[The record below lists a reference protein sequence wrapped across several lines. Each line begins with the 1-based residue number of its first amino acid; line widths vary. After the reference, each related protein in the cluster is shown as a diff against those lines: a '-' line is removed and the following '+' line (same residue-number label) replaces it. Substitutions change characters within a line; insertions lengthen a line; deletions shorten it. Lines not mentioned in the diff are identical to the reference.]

1 MDKEKNRPKTY
12 KTIAIRITALVLSI
26 WLIFMFCLTW
36 AVAKDFQQQIEAKAH
51 ELTVLGNHVRF
62 GSQFDPEIPGYTS
75 LLRCMRLGDVYYY
88 LSADQLFP
96 FVLPQTPNSYGSD
109 DWFYGKWDLLYGFQP
124 AVIFY
129 DENHNP
135 LMQSG
140 NILTVSYSTEAS
152 WKAQTPAVEGYGW
165 IDIDAL
171 PQGRERMMG
180 YLWGGVWADMPS
192 TFYLW
197 GGGALRF
204 TGYFERER
212 FVPISVDYGYP
223 SNLHAELTTQL
234 LAKIDAT
241 TGLKWENIVSGEIP
255 ENQELVTLYS
265 WEVGGYS
272 YEQQNLTVNG
282 IRYDSLVDYLDT
294 AMADERWYRY
304 RQESL
309 FDSIMIFSGKVDD
322 DPEVGTYA
330 LAIRC
335 WPVQYAALRLI
346 PTYLVS
352 FGLVAVALWLILRSI
367 RRNVTNTLEMLVHRL
382 VTDAPIEHLSGWKE
396 PYALETILKGEQ
408 ARHRSLVN
416 DNQQLRASLEFA
428 KNAEENRRQ
437 LVSNI
442 THELKTPLAIIHSY
456 AEALQS
462 GIAEEKKEKYLA
474 TILEEAE
481 RMDAMVLEM
490 LDHSRL
496 ESGKVKLSADHFSLL
511 KLTESIAEKLAPAME
526 ERQLTLSWG
535 FTNDCMLTADEARI
549 GQVVTNLM
557 TNAVRYTPDGGT
569 IWLRVFSDE
578 KAATFQIEN
587 EAEHLPKEVLEKIF
601 ETFYRAEDSRT
612 GKGTGLGLPIARSIV
627 ELHRGTLT
635 AKNAWDNGQKCI
647 QFSFSIPL
655 K

>member
-1 MDKEKNRPKTY
+1 MDKEKNRPKAF
-12 KTIAIRITALVLSI
+12 KTIAIRVTALVLTL
-26 WLIFMFCLTW
+26 WLIFMLCLTW

-51 ELTVLGNHVRF
+51 ELTALSNHIRF
-62 GSQFDPEIPGYTS
+62 SSPLDPENPGYAS
-75 LLRCMRLGDVYYY
+75 LLRCMRLSDFYYY

-96 FVLPQTPNSYGSD
+96 FVLPQTPDSYGSD

-129 DENHNP
+129 DADQNV

-140 NILTVSYSTEAS
+140 NVLTFTYCTEAS
-152 WKAQTPAVEGYGW
+152 WQAQTLIAEGYGW

-180 YLWGGVWADMPS
+180 YLWGGVQADMPS
-192 TFYLW
+192 SFYLW
-197 GGGALRF
+197 GGGVLRF
-204 TGYFERER
+204 TGYFEGER
-212 FVPISVDYGYP
+212 FVPTSVDYGRP
-223 SNLHAELTTQL
+223 SYFHTEPTTQL
-234 LAKIDAT
+234 LAKIDAA
-241 TGLKWENIVSGEIP
+241 TGLNWENILSDDAP
-255 ENQELVTLYS
+255 EHQELVTLYS
-265 WEVGGYS
+265 WEIGGYS
-272 YEQQNLTVNG
+272 YEHQTLTANG
-282 IRYDSLVDYLDT
+282 SRYDSLVDYLDT
-294 AMADERWYRY
+294 AMNDERWYSY
-304 RQESL
+304 RRESL

-322 DPEVGTYA
+322 DPEVGLYA

-335 WPVQYAALRLI
+335 RPMQYAALRLI
-346 PTYLVS
+346 PTYLIS
-352 FGLVAVALWLILRSI
+352 FGLVGLALWLILRSI
-367 RRNVTNTLEMLVHRL
+367 RRNVTEPMQAMVRNLVRDYPVEPH
-382 VTDAPIEHLSGWKE
+382 SGWHE

-408 ARHRSLVN
+408 AQRRSLVN
-416 DNQQLRASLEFA
+416 NNQQLQTSLDYA
-428 KNAEENRRQ
+428 RNAEENRRQ

-511 KLTESIAEKLAPAME
+511 KLTESIAEKLAPALE
-526 ERQLTLSWG
+526 ERQLRLSWG
-535 FTNDCMLTADEARI
+535 FHNDCFLTADEARM
-549 GQVVTNLM
+549 GQVVTNLL
-557 TNAVRYTPDGGT
+557 TNAVRYTPDGGS

-578 KAATFQIEN
+578 KDATFQIEN
-587 EAEHLPKEVLEKIF
+587 ESAHLDREVLEKIF
-601 ETFYRAEDSRT
+601 ETFYRVDDSRT
-612 GKGTGLGLPIARSIV
+612 VKGTGLGLPIAKSIV
-627 ELHRGTLT
+627 ELHRGRLVAQNT
-635 AKNAWDNGQKCI
+635 WVNGKKCI

>member
-1 MDKEKNRPKTY
+1 MDKDKNRPKSF
-12 KTIAIRITALVLSI
+12 KTIAVRVTALVLSI
-26 WLIFMFCLTW
+26 WLVLILCLTW

-51 ELTVLGNHVRF
+51 ELTALSNHIRF
-62 GSQFDPEIPGYTS
+62 GSHFDSEIPGYAS
-75 LLRCMRLGDVYYY
+75 LLRCMRLSDFYHY

-96 FVLPQTPNSYGSD
+96 FVLPQIPDSYGSD
-109 DWFYGKWDLLYGFQP
+109 DWFYGKWELLYGFHP

-129 DENHNP
+129 DADQNV

-140 NILTVSYSTEAS
+140 NVLTFTYCTEAS
-152 WKAQTPAVEGYGW
+152 WQAQTLIAEGYSW

-171 PQGRERMMG
+171 SQGREQMMS
-180 YLWGGVWADMPS
+180 YLWGGMWADMPS
-192 TFYLW
+192 SFYLW
-197 GGGALRF
+197 GGGVLRF
-204 TGYFERER
+204 VGYFDGER
-212 FVPISVDYGYP
+212 FVPISVDYGSP
-223 SNLHAELTTQL
+223 SNFHAEVNTQL
-234 LAKIDAT
+234 LAKIDAN
-241 TGLKWENIVSGEIP
+241 TGLNWENIVSDDAP

-265 WEVGGYS
+265 WEIGGYS
-272 YEQQNLTVNG
+272 YDHQNLTTNG
-282 IRYDSLVDYLDT
+282 IRYNSLVDYLNT
-294 AMADERWYRY
+294 AMEDERWYLY
-304 RQESL
+304 RR
-309 FDSIMIFSGKVDD
+309 DSILDSVMIFVGKIED

-335 WPVQYAALRLI
+335 WPLAYAALRLI

-367 RRNVTNTLEMLVHRL
+367 KRNVTNTLEMLIHRL
-382 VTDAPIEHLSGWKE
+382 VTDAPVEHLSSWKE

-408 ARHRSLVN
+408 EQRRSLIN
-416 DNQQLRASLEFA
+416 NNQQLKASLEFA

-462 GIAEEKKEKYLA
+462 GIAEEKKEKYLS

-481 RMDAMVLEM
+481 RMDSMVLEM

-511 KLTESIAEKLAPAME
+511 KLTESIAEKLAPAMA
-526 ERQLTLSWG
+526 ERSLEISWG
-535 FTNDCMLTADEARI
+535 FCNEAMVTADESRM

-557 TNAVRYTPDGGT
+557 SNALRYAPEGGT
-569 IWLRVFSDE
+569 IWINVFADA
-578 KAATFQIEN
+578 KDVTFQIEN
-587 EAEHLPKEVLEKIF
+587 EGEHLPEEVLGKLF
-601 ETFYRAEDSRT
+601 ESFYRGDDSRT
-612 GKGTGLGLPIARSIV
+612 GKGTGLGLPIAKSIV
-627 ELHRGTLT
+627 ELHRGQIRVGNT
-635 AKNAWDNGQKCI
+635 WINGKSCI
-647 QFSFSIPL
+647 QFRFSIPL